1 MVFFKTSAYVV
12 AQQGAQHRSLR
23 SLGRRKAP
31 PVSKALYF
39 IMSRIRILVVLAV
52 SAVPAYSFAA
62 GVDVVIII
70 PLYAVMFVL
79 SAFSYG
85 NIDTPTKSVA
95 FVLISGL
102 VMLLNWA
109 FSFHIYIKWL
119 ANAID
124 SLEIAL
130 IFAAISPFL
139 IVHFTNLLTRR
150 IK

>member
-1 MVFFKTSAYVV
+1 MVFFKTSAYVI

-95 FVLISGL
+95 LVLIGGL

-109 FSFHIYIKWL
+109 LSFHIYIKWL

>member
-1 MVFFKTSAYVV
+1 M
-12 AQQGAQHRSLR
+12 
-23 SLGRRKAP
+23 
-31 PVSKALYF
+31 ALYF
-39 IMSRIRILVVLAV
+39 IMSRIKILVALTV

-62 GVDVVIII
+62 GVDIVIII
-70 PLYAVMFVL
+70 PLYAVLFVL

-95 FVLISGL
+95 LVLISGL